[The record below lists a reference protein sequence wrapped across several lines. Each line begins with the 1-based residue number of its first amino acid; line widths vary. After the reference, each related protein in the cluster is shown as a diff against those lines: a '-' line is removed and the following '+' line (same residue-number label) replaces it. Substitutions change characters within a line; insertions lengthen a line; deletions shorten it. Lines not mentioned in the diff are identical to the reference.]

1 MGINDFQVQNI
12 HLLTSYHYVY
22 LQINS
27 LYTLLLLHTSS
38 VPATPVV
45 AAEPSYVCL
54 TRVVVIPAALLRTF
68 TTESPPAPGLK
79 TSSEWEGFF
88 FCH

>member
-22 LQINS
+22 LQMNS

-45 AAEPSYVCL
+45 AAEPSYVACL
-54 TRVVVIPAALLRTF
+54 PD
-68 TTESPPAPGLK
+68 SSCGGHSGSAPMNI
-79 TSSEWEGFF
+79 
-88 FCH
+88 HH

>member
-22 LQINS
+22 LQMNS

-45 AAEPSYVCL
+45 AAEPSYVCP
-54 TRVVVIPAALLRTF
+54 TPVVVVVPAALLRTF
-68 TTESPPAPGLK
+68 TTESPPRPRP
-79 TSSEWEGFF
+79 ENW
-88 FCH
+88 